1 MTETHGPDTRILGGD
16 THAPARE
23 APAPDTRPIDAAH
36 VAPAAPDAGTE
47 PLSEPGRPRWQRF
60 ALAGLALLALAGA
73 GAYVESLIAAVLRP
87 GDVTGWIAAAGT
99 GLLGVAVVLAA
110 VKELRAVLRL
120 RRLEAIR
127 TRAAALL
134 DGEAADDP
142 GIVADLR
149 GIYAGRPD
157 VAPALRRFRNRA
169 EGVGDA
175 ANQVAAFD
183 AAVLTALDERVER
196 TAVAAVRRTAT
207 ATALSP
213 FALLDAGVAAWV
225 NLRLIR
231 DVASA
236 YGGRPGAAATLR
248 LLRLAFWNM
257 LAAGV
262 FENAQDALNDLV
274 SEGVAGRVSTTM
286 ASAVTNGLLTA
297 RLAVAAIEVC
307 RPVPRRARARTSPRR
322 MVRRALSDG
331 FASGMPGKRARAEAQ
346 PGE

>member
-1 MTETHGPDTRILGGD
+1 MTAARGPDTRPLDPEAD
-16 THAPARE
+16 TSPAA
-23 APAPDTRPIDAAH
+23 APAPDTRPVDAADA
-36 VAPAAPDAGTE
+36 APAGPGPGETLAG
-47 PLSEPGRPRWQRF
+47 PGRPRWQRF
-60 ALAGLALLALAGA
+60 AFAGLILLALAGA
-73 GAYVESLIAAVLRP
+73 GSYLETLAAVVFQP
-87 GDVTGWIAAAGT
+87 AAVTEWIAAAGT
-99 GLLGVAVVLAA
+99 LLLAAAAVLAA
-110 VKELRAVLRL
+110 AKELRAVLRL

-127 TRAAALL
+127 QRAEALL
-134 DGEAADDP
+134 DGEVADDP
-142 GIVADLR
+142 AIVGELR

-157 VAPALRRFRNRA
+157 VAPALRRFKNRA

-183 AAVLTALDERVER
+183 AVVLAELDDRVER

-257 LAAGV
+257 LAAGI

-331 FASGMPGKRARAEAQ
+331 FASGMTGKRARAEAQ